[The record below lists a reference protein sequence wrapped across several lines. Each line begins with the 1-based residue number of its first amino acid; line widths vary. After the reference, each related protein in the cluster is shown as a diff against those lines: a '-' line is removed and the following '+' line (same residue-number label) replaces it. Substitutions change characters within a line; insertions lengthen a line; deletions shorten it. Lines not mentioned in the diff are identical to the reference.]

1 MNDAQFSPFAAKMR
15 KENLSETAI
24 AAFGHSYMELVKGSS
39 GTISED
45 SIAGISELNNL
56 DSDIRGKALPNRDL
70 LQETVVLKLNGGLGE

>member
-1 MNDAQFSPFAAKMR
+1 MNETQFSPFAVKMR

-24 AAFGHSYMELVKGSS
+24 AAFGHSYMELVRGSS

-45 SIAGISELNNL
+45 SISGISELNYL
-56 DSDIRGKALPNRDL
+56 DRDISGKVVPNREL